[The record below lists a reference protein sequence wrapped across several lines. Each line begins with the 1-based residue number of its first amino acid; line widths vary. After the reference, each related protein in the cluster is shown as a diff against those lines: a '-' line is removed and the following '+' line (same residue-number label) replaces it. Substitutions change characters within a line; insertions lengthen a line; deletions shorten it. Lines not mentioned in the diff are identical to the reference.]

1 MLCSR
6 MPTAERLEYMR
17 QYGKNYREAGK
28 LKKHKQS
35 SVHAW
40 LVDKM
45 NGIRS
50 SKAKRQLPV
59 EIEVEYLEALWETQG
74 GRCALTGVQMTTK
87 FGSLFAA
94 SPDRIDSSRG
104 YVKGN
109 VQLVS
114 KAANLAKGSASD
126 EDLREWIAAIR
137 SSGGKPNNG

>member
-1 MLCSR
+1 
-6 MPTAERLEYMR
+6 MPTAERREYMR
-17 QYGKNYREAGK
+17 QYGKKYREAGK
-28 LKKHKQS
+28 LKEHKQS

-40 LVDKM
+40 LVDRM

-50 SKAKRQLPV
+50 SKGKRQLEV
-59 EIEVEYLEALWETQG
+59 EIEVEYLEDLWEAQN
-74 GRCALTGVQMTTK
+74 GRCAITGVRMTTR

-114 KAANLAKGSASD
+114 KAANLAKGAASD
-126 EDLREWIAAIR
+126 VELREWINAIR
-137 SSGGKPNNG
+137 TSG

>member
-1 MLCSR
+1 MAKTR
-6 MPTAERLEYMR
+6 DERLQQLR
-17 QYGKNYREAGK
+17 DYGKKYREAGK
-28 LKKHKQS
+28 LREHKQS

-40 LVDKM
+40 LVDRM
-45 NGIRS
+45 NSIRS
-50 SKAKRQLPV
+50 SKGKRQLEV
-59 EIEVEYLEALWETQG
+59 EIEVEYLEDLWEAQN

-94 SPDRIDSSRG
+94 SPDRVDSSRG